1 MKFISKCLLM
11 SVMLFTFISAQTVEI
26 TVNGKTKKIKTIKL
40 EKTTFLSLSDLA
52 AKFSLKLNKS
62 KENTKFDLT
71 TTSKSVAK
79 FTAKNPNVVVT
90 KDKKNKTWKMSKSAV
105 KKGSDLYIPVAG
117 SKDALSA
124 AFEDKY
130 SYKFPKDESIGK
142 ENDKKEGKDT
152 GKKEDKDTSST
163 VKKDDTSKDVED
175 DQDVKSTKKTVVK
188 KATYE
193 LKSNGLLARFT
204 YTGEANGIKHSIKE
218 NGSKYI
224 SITIANSDITLKNV
238 EKTFKSG
245 PVKEVKGRVRKGTG
259 ELMIHLTNDYSSY
272 EVKRIKSK
280 KEIQVLVYSKSET
293 SDVPVKKKMTG
304 NSM

>member
-1 MKFISKCLLM
+1 M
-11 SVMLFTFISAQTVEI
+11 SLMLFTFISAQAVEI

-40 EKTTFLSLSDLA
+40 EKITFLSLNDLA
-52 AKFSLKLNKS
+52 SKFSLKLNKS
-62 KENTKFDLT
+62 KENVKFDLT
-71 TTSKSVAK
+71 TTTKSVAK
-79 FTAKNPNVVVT
+79 FTAKNPNVIVA
-90 KDKKNKTWKMSKSAV
+90 KDKKSKTYKMSKSAV

-142 ENDKKEGKDT
+142 DTDKKEGKDT
-152 GKKEDKDTSST
+152 SAT
-163 VKKDDTSKDVED
+163 VKKDDTKKDED
-175 DQDVKSTKKTVVK
+175 DDKDVKSTKKTVVN
-188 KATYE
+188 KANYE
-193 LKSNGLLARFT
+193 IKSNGLLARFS

-224 SITIANSDITLKNV
+224 SITIANSDITLKNI

-259 ELMIHLTNDYSSY
+259 ELMIHLTDDYSSY

-280 KEIQVLVYSKSET
+280 KEIQVLVYSKTET
-293 SDVPVKKKMTG
+293 SDTPVKKKMTG

>member
-1 MKFISKCLLM
+1 MKFMSKFLLM
-11 SVMLFTFISAQTVEI
+11 SLMLFTFISAQSVEI

-40 EKTTFLSLSDLA
+40 EKITFLSLSDLA
-52 AKFSLKLNKS
+52 TKFSLKLNKS
-62 KENTKFDLT
+62 KENVKFDLT
-71 TTSKSVAK
+71 ATSKSVAK
-79 FTAKNPNVVVT
+79 FTAKNPNVIVT
-90 KDKKNKTWKMSKSAV
+90 KDKKNKTYKMTKSAV

-142 ENDKKEGKDT
+142 DTDKKE
-152 GKKEDKDTSST
+152 EKDTSST
-163 VKKDDTSKDVED
+163 VKKEDPTKDEDDDT
-175 DQDVKSTKKTVVK
+175 DVKSTKKTVVK

-193 LKSNGLLARFT
+193 VKSNGLLARFT

-218 NGSKYI
+218 NGNKYI
-224 SITIANSDITLKNV
+224 SITIANSDITLKNI

-280 KEIQVLVYSKSET
+280 KEIQVLVYSKTET
-293 SDVPVKKKMTG
+293 SDTPVKKKMTG

>member
-1 MKFISKCLLM
+1 MKFISKFLLM
-11 SVMLFTFISAQTVEI
+11 SLMLFTFISAQSVEI

-40 EKTTFLSLSDLA
+40 EKITFLSLSDLA
-52 AKFSLKLNKS
+52 KKFSLKLNKS
-62 KENTKFDLT
+62 KENTKFDLSA
-71 TTSKSVAK
+71 TSKSVAK

-90 KDKKNKTWKMSKSAV
+90 KNKKNKTYKMSKSAV
-105 KKGSDLYIPVAG
+105 KKGSDLYIPVSG
-117 SKDALSA
+117 SKDALAA

-142 ENDKKEGKDT
+142 DNNKKAGKDT
-152 GKKEDKDTSST
+152 SATVKKEDT
-163 VKKDDTSKDVED
+163 KKDQD
-175 DQDVKSTKKTVVK
+175 DEKDVKSNKKTVVK

-193 LKSNGLLARFT
+193 LKSNGLLARFS

-218 NGSKYI
+218 NGKKYI

-259 ELMIHLTNDYSSY
+259 ELMIHLTDDYSSY

-280 KEIQVLVYSKSET
+280 KEIQVLVYSKTET
-293 SDVPVKKKMTG
+293 SDIPVKKKMTG